1 MTRIAEPRE
10 LDRLMS
16 GVSRQLV
23 PLFRPEIPAVAEE
36 IFTAVRRAIPDY
48 DTPLDR
54 PRTQA
59 LRFSVEHAVL
69 QFVTRMADPSPA
81 DDFHEDTYRRLGRY
95 MADEGRGLDDLH
107 TAYRIGTDVAWRRAV
122 SVAARNGVPPDV
134 VATFG
139 DALFAFR
146 DRLTALSREGHLNV
160 RPGEAR
166 SGLERDAHRRLLLRA
181 LLRRPAAPPD
191 EIARLEGPAQW
202 KVPAEVT
209 PVSLPPGRI
218 ITLPPGMAAARGTI
232 ASAAWS
238 LDEDVLADVAGEDPC
253 LIVPGPVGEG
263 RSRALG
269 EALPGIPLAL
279 GTTMPV
285 ANAADSMRWARR
297 TRDLV
302 AAGVIEAGPDGV
314 TRAGDHL
321 FTLWL
326 QADGAL
332 MRQLEERR
340 LGRLNRVEGGLR
352 RRLTETLSCWL
363 RTRGTAERV
372 GRDLDVHPQ
381 TVRYRLRLLRTAV
394 GMELDDPEVR
404 FSVEV
409 ALRAAE
415 LRGAEL
421 RSTEPEPEPAA
432 AEQRDRAS

>member
-1 MTRIAEPRE
+1 MTRVAEPRE

-36 IFTAVRRAIPDY
+36 IFTALRLAIPEY
-48 DTPLDR
+48 DKPMDG
-54 PRTQA
+54 PQTQA

-69 QFVTRMADPSPA
+69 QFVTRMSDPSPA
-81 DDFHEDTYRRLGRY
+81 GDFHEDTYRRLGRY
-95 MADEGRGLDDLH
+95 LADEGRGLDHLH
-107 TAYRIGTDVAWRRAV
+107 TAYRIGADVAWRRAV

-146 DRLTALSREGHLNV
+146 DRLAALSREGHLNV
-160 RPGEAR
+160 RPGESRA
-166 SGLERDAHRRLLLRA
+166 GLERDTHRRLLLHA
-181 LLRRPAAPPD
+181 LLRTPAAPPD

-218 ITLPPGMAAARGTI
+218 MSLPTGRPGPRDSI
-232 ASAAWS
+232 ASAAWA
-238 LDEDVLADVAGEDPC
+238 LGDDVLADLTGEDPC

-263 RSRALG
+263 RARALG
-269 EALPGIPLAL
+269 EALPGIALAL

-285 ANAADSMRWARR
+285 ANVADSMRWARR

-302 AAGVIEAGPDGV
+302 TAGVIEAGPDGV

-332 MRQLEERR
+332 MDQLADRR
-340 LGRLNRVEGGLR
+340 LGKLGRVEGGLR

-394 GMELDDPEVR
+394 GMELDDPDVR

-415 LRGAEL
+415 LR
-421 RSTEPEPEPAA
+421 
-432 AEQRDRAS
+432 DRAC